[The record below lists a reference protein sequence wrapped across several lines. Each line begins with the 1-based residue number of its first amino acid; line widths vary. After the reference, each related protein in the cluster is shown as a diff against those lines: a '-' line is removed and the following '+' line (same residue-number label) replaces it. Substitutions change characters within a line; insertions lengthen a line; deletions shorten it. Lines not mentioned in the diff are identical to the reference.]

1 MIVQEEEEVEQACAV
16 ALQILRR
23 RAVLALSG
31 RVIGEDR
38 LRGRL
43 VDLREAGEV
52 AEADLVAELQAVLDL
67 DRGDARGAFDLAAR
81 GELAQQRF
89 LRSVIPRGHEHRDQI
104 AAAER
109 VLDLGLRHLPLR
121 LVERRDGVLR
131 VGVVGLSE

>member
-67 DRGDARGAFDLAAR
+67 AGTSTATRLLLPNASSISACAIS
-81 GELAQQRF
+81 
-89 LRSVIPRGHEHRDQI
+89 RSVLWSAGT
-104 AAAER
+104 ASCA
-109 VLDLGLRHLPLR
+109 
-121 LVERRDGVLR
+121 
-131 VGVVGLSE
+131 